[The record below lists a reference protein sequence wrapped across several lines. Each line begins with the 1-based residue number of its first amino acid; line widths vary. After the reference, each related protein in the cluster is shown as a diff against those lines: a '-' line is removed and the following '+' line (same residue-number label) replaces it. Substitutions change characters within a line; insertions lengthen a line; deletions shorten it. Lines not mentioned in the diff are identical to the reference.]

1 MGKKKLMLFLFPF
14 FPFPKF
20 ENQFLITVLTCAEVK
35 DAVTSLSAQ
44 KSITK
49 KKKKSKQQ
57 RRQKKL
63 KAYNLSSLLESLP
76 EVKASKKPGCANDSK
91 LTCKSRQM
99 LVLTERDRISAV
111 LNDPNFQADPL
122 SAIHQYIQNK
132 QPVVEEQPKKKV
144 NKNGSR
150 KKKSKASTGL
160 QSMEM

>member
-1 MGKKKLMLFLFPF
+1 MGKKRLDSKFDR
-14 FPFPKF
+14 KF
-20 ENQFLITVLTCAEVK
+20 EKKVQFYSKVK
-35 DAVTSLSAQ
+35 DAVTSLSTQ

-57 RRQKKL
+57 RRQNKL

-76 EVKASKKPGCANDSK
+76 EVKSSKKPVCENDGK
-91 LTCKSRQM
+91 LKCKSRQI

-111 LNDPNFQADPL
+111 LNDPNFRADPL
-122 SAIHQYIQNK
+122 SAIHQYIQSK
-132 QPVVEEQPKKKV
+132 QLVVEEQPKKKV
-144 NKNGSR
+144 NKNGSKK